1 MPIFCLDV
9 DHVKIPKKQMKELE
23 ANTKYLNS
31 EIPRLQNL
39 LESKEVESTILIANL
54 DESRKELENTKLLL
68 HQTLSSSVKVQ
79 SKEGT

>member
-23 ANTKYLNS
+23 ANTKYFKS

-39 LESKEVESTILIANL
+39 LQVKETESAILRTNL
-54 DESRKELENTKLLL
+54 DESRKELENTKLVLQ
-68 HQTLSSSVKVQ
+68 QTMSNSVKVQ